1 MTGPRADRLPVE
13 PRELGALLAV
23 LVLAAVVR
31 LVGLPGRGTWDADQG
46 HDMLVLLG
54 LVRDG
59 TIPLLGPPTS
69 IGDFHHGALYYY
81 LLSPAAFL
89 SGADPTAVVTEIA
102 LAGVAA
108 VAVTWWLARS
118 IAGPVAGYAAALV
131 MAVSSSAIDESTF
144 IWNPNLIAL
153 SSAVALAAAWRARTT
168 GHVRWWLVAAFGV
181 LVTMQCHVLG
191 IALLPPV
198 VALWAVAWRATPAG
212 PERRRLVRAGAAG
225 VAIVV
230 LGYLPLAVHELTHD
244 FAESRAALAFI
255 ASGGS
260 GVSLTLPARL
270 LFVGLR
276 ILAWPLTGLLVS
288 PAPSTGLSL
297 VFGVVAGV
305 LVAAGLAWRAG
316 QSQGRERAAAR
327 WLAATLLFGWI
338 VLTFGAAGLATVTPL
353 PVDHYHAFL
362 DPVVFVALGIG
373 VAAVWAGSSRRTA
386 ARSTRPSDDGT
397 GLDDATGP
405 DAPGGTADERAV
417 PAWVGAAALVIG
429 LAVLIAWNVAIW
441 PPAVASDGGWPAGRA
456 AGDRIEAALAGRAA
470 TFVSLP
476 DFKSADA
483 YRFPVERDRP
493 GVDDRRGSRG
503 PTGPGPV
510 ARDVARRRLRR
521 AVRPGLRRAGRGG
534 LPRLARPHGRR
545 GPAGGS
551 LDGRTRSDDLGLR
564 AAALTPFRR
573 RTNANAGPPVAG
585 VRDPRDPDVEGGIRV
600 DGGGCDQ

>member
-1 MTGPRADRLPVE
+1 MTQRRADRLPVE
-13 PRELGALLAV
+13 PRELAALIAV
-23 LVLAAVVR
+23 VGLAALVR
-31 LVGLPGRGTWDADQG
+31 FIGLPGRGTWDADQG

-81 LLSPAAFL
+81 LLAPAAFL
-89 SGADPTAVVTEIA
+89 SGANPTAVVAEIA

-118 IAGPVAGYAAALV
+118 IAGPVAGIVAAVV

-153 SSAVALAAAWRARTT
+153 SSAVALAGAWRARTT
-168 GHVRWWLVAAFGV
+168 GRVRWWLVAAFGV

-198 VALWAVAWRATPAG
+198 VALWVVSWRASPPG
-212 PERRRLVRAGAAG
+212 PERRRLAQAGAAC
-225 VAIVV
+225 VAIV
-230 LGYLPLAVHELTHD
+230 LIGYLPLAVHELTHD

-255 ASGGS
+255 ASGGT
-260 GVSLTLPARL
+260 GVSLSLPARL

-276 ILAWPLTGLLVS
+276 ILAWPLTGLLVN
-288 PAPSTGLSL
+288 PGPTTGPSL
-297 VFGVVAGV
+297 VMGVVAGV

-316 QSQGRERAAAR
+316 QSHGRERAAAR

-373 VAAVWAGSSRRTA
+373 VAAVWRGAGRRPEDRPPGERPGDQVPMGDSTGESAVEA
-386 ARSTRPSDDGT
+386 ALSPR
-397 GLDDATGP
+397 
-405 DAPGGTADERAV
+405 V
-417 PAWVGAAALVIG
+417 VAAALVAG

-441 PPAVASDGGWPAGRA
+441 PPAVAADGGWPAGRA
-456 AGDRIEAALAGRAA
+456 AGDRIEAALGGRSA

-476 DFKSADA
+476 EFKSADA

-493 GVDDRRGSRG
+493 GA
-503 PTGPGPV
+503 TT
-510 ARDVARRRLRR
+510 
-521 AVRPGLRRAGRGG
+521 
-534 LPRLARPHGRR
+534 LP
-545 GPAGGS
+545 
-551 LDGRTRSDDLGLR
+551 
-564 AAALTPFRR
+564 
-573 RTNANAGPPVAG
+573 AGPPGGGATSATPTVIVCDALF
-585 VRDPRDPDVEGGIRV
+585 VRDCGGPAEEAYLASRGFTGDATLRLV
-600 DGGGCDQ
+600 DRWVAAPGRTISVYVPPT